1 MLHEINLSRI
11 DLNLFV
17 LFEAV
22 REEAHVGRAAARL
35 NLSASA
41 VSHGLSRLRRLLND
55 PLFLRTPK
63 GVVPTARAE
72 ELAGP
77 IAEILAQARRVVA
90 TAAPFDP
97 KTSTRRFTIGAPD
110 GALAA
115 ILSPLLDRLRKTA
128 PSVDIGI
135 RQVLPLPGPVDADRA
150 WSVGLAELESRAI
163 DIAILPVDR
172 VPPRFALRALF
183 DEEFVIGMR
192 KGHAFARKPT
202 LDRYCDAGHL
212 VVSMA
217 GEPFGFVDK
226 ALAEQGRSRRI
237 AMTVPNFMLA
247 LALVADSD
255 LLAALPE
262 SLLSRNAARFGLQG
276 VTAPLPL
283 PAFQISGIATRA
295 ALTDAGVAWLFGTLA
310 DLPRDARP
318 AREGS
323 ARL

>member
-22 REEAHVGRAAARL
+22 REEAHVGRAAERL
-35 NLSASA
+35 NLSPSA

-63 GVVPTARAE
+63 GVVPTGRAE

-90 TAAPFDP
+90 TAEPFDP
-97 KTSTRRFTIGAPD
+97 ATSTRRFTIGAPD

-150 WSVGLAELESRAI
+150 WSVGLADLESRAL

-172 VPPRFALRALF
+172 VPPRFALRRLF

-192 KGHAFARKPT
+192 KGHPFARKPT
-202 LDRYCDAGHL
+202 LDRYCEARHL

-217 GEPFGFVDK
+217 GDPFGFVDK
-226 ALAEQGRSRRI
+226 ALAEHGRSRRI

-255 LLAALPE
+255 LLSALPQ
-262 SLLSRNAARFGLQG
+262 SLLSRNASRFGLQS
-276 VTAPLPL
+276 VPAPVPLPN
-283 PAFQISGIATRA
+283 FQISAIATRS
-295 ALTDAGVAWLFGTLA
+295 ALTDAGVAWLFGVLA
-310 DLPRDARP
+310 DLMKEA
-318 AREGS
+318 A
-323 ARL
+323 

>member
-22 REEAHVGRAAARL
+22 REEAHVGRAAERL
-35 NLSASA
+35 NLSPSA

-63 GVVPTARAE
+63 GVVPTGRAE
-72 ELAGP
+72 ELAGL

-90 TAAPFDP
+90 TAEPFDP

-115 ILSPLLDRLRKTA
+115 ILSPLLDRLRETA

-135 RQVLPLPGPVDADRA
+135 RQVLPLPGPVEADRA
-150 WSVGLAELESRAI
+150 WSVGLAELESRAL
-163 DIAILPVDR
+163 DIAILPIDR
-172 VPPRFALRALF
+172 VPPRFSVHALF
-183 DEEFVIGMR
+183 AEEFVIGMR

-202 LDRYCDAGHL
+202 LDRYCDARHL

-217 GEPFGFVDK
+217 GDPFGFVDK
-226 ALAEQGRSRRI
+226 ALAEHGRSRRI
-237 AMTVPNFMLA
+237 ALTVPNFMLA

-255 LLAALPE
+255 LLAALPK
-262 SLLSRNAARFGLQG
+262 SLLSRSAARFGLQS
-276 VTAPLPL
+276 VAAPLPL
-283 PAFQISGIATRA
+283 PNFQISAIATRA
-295 ALTDAGVAWLFGTLA
+295 ALADAGVAWLFGVLGE
-310 DLPRDARP
+310 LLDA
-318 AREGS
+318 
-323 ARL
+323 

>member
-1 MLHEINLSRI
+1 MLHEINLSRF

-22 REEAHVGRAAARL
+22 REEAHVGRAAERL
-35 NLSASA
+35 NLSPSA

-63 GVVPTARAE
+63 GVVPTGRAE

-90 TAAPFDP
+90 TAEPFDP
-97 KTSTRRFTIGAPD
+97 ATSTRRFTIGAPD

-115 ILSPLLDRLRKTA
+115 ILSPLLARLRKNA

-150 WSVGLAELESRAI
+150 WSVGLADLESRAL
-163 DIAILPVDR
+163 DIAILPADR
-172 VPPRFALRALF
+172 VPPRFARHMLF

-202 LDRYCDAGHL
+202 LDRYCEARHL

-217 GEPFGFVDK
+217 GDPFGFVDK
-226 ALAEQGRSRRI
+226 ALAEHGRSRRI

-255 LLAALPE
+255 LLAALPQ
-262 SLLSRNAARFGLQG
+262 SLLSRNAARFGLQSVG
-276 VTAPLPL
+276 APVPLPG
-283 PAFQISGIATRA
+283 FQISAIATRS
-295 ALTDAGVAWLFGTLA
+295 ALTDAGVAWLFEVLGSRL
-310 DLPRDARP
+310 
-318 AREGS
+318 REG
-323 ARL
+323 

>member
-22 REEAHVGRAAARL
+22 REEAHVGRAAERL
-35 NLSASA
+35 NLSPSA

-63 GVVPTARAE
+63 GVVPTERAE

-90 TAAPFDP
+90 TAEPFDP
-97 KTSTRRFTIGAPD
+97 TTSTRRFTIGAPD

-115 ILSPLLDRLRKTA
+115 ILSPLLARLRKTA

-150 WSVGLAELESRAI
+150 WSVGLADLESRAL

-172 VPPRFALRALF
+172 VPPRFAIRRLF
-183 DEEFVIGMR
+183 DEEFVIGMQ

-202 LDRYCDAGHL
+202 LDRYCEARHL

-217 GEPFGFVDK
+217 GDPFGFVDK
-226 ALAEQGRSRRI
+226 ALAEHGRSRRL

-255 LLAALPE
+255 LLAALPQ
-262 SLLSRNAARFGLQG
+262 SLLSRNTARFGLQS
-276 VTAPLPL
+276 VPAPVPLPN
-283 PAFQISGIATRA
+283 FQISAIATRA
-295 ALTDAGVAWLFGTLA
+295 ALTDAGVAWLFGVLGELLE
-310 DLPRDARP
+310 D
-318 AREGS
+318 
-323 ARL
+323 

>member
-22 REEAHVGRAAARL
+22 REEAHVGRAAERL
-35 NLSASA
+35 NLSPSA

-63 GVVPTARAE
+63 GVVPTGRAE

-90 TAAPFDP
+90 TAEPFDP
-97 KTSTRRFTIGAPD
+97 ATSTRRFTIGAPD

-115 ILSPLLDRLRKTA
+115 ILSPLLSRLRKTA

-150 WSVGLAELESRAI
+150 WSVGLADLESRAL
-163 DIAILPVDR
+163 DIVILPVDR
-172 VPPRFALRALF
+172 VPPRFALRRLF

-192 KGHAFARKPT
+192 KGHPFAKKPT
-202 LDRYCDAGHL
+202 LDRYCEARHL

-217 GEPFGFVDK
+217 GDPFGFVDK
-226 ALAEQGRSRRI
+226 ALAEHGRSRRL

-255 LLAALPE
+255 LLAALPQ
-262 SLLSRNAARFGLQG
+262 SLLSRNASRFGLQS
-276 VTAPLPL
+276 VPAPVPLPN
-283 PAFQISGIATRA
+283 FQISAIATRA
-295 ALTDAGVAWLFGTLA
+295 ALTDAGVAWLFGVLSE
-310 DLPRDARP
+310 LL
-318 AREGS
+318 G
-323 ARL
+323 

>member
-22 REEAHVGRAAARL
+22 REEAHVGRAAERL
-35 NLSASA
+35 NLSPSA

-63 GVVPTARAE
+63 GVVPTERAE

-77 IAEILAQARRVVA
+77 IAEILAQTRRVVA
-90 TAAPFDP
+90 TAEPFDP
-97 KTSTRRFTIGAPD
+97 AVSTRRFTIGAPD

-115 ILSPLLDRLRKTA
+115 ILSPLLARLRKTA

-150 WSVGLAELESRAI
+150 WSVGLADLESRAL

-172 VPPRFALRALF
+172 VPPRFALRRLF

-192 KGHAFARKPT
+192 KGHAFAKKPT
-202 LDRYCDAGHL
+202 LDRYCDARHL

-217 GEPFGFVDK
+217 GDPFGFVDK
-226 ALAEQGRSRRI
+226 ALAEHGRSRRI

-255 LLAALPE
+255 LLAALPK
-262 SLLSRNAARFGLQG
+262 SLLAHNSQRFGLQS
-276 VTAPLPL
+276 VAAPLPL
-283 PAFQISGIATRA
+283 PGFQISAIATRA
-295 ALTDAGVAWLFGTLA
+295 ALTDAGVAWLFGMLGELLE
-310 DLPRDARP
+310 D
-318 AREGS
+318 
-323 ARL
+323 